1 MPPAGGERAG
11 GRVRATSGGHLDGE
25 HNDVTIF
32 VPTAQAPTVIIA
44 PTDAAHA
51 DELPNICAAAE
62 SATAIKRAC
71 SAAVLTVA
79 ATQS

>member
-1 MPPAGGERAG
+1 VRAG
-11 GRVRATSGGHLDGE
+11 PGCYHGGKPDG
-25 HNDVTIF
+25 VTIF
-32 VPTAQAPTVIIA
+32 VTTAQAATVIIA

-51 DELPNICAAAE
+51 DELPNIRAAAE